1 MQPADETYIL
11 YGILFVCLL
20 LGVLLNIAKR
30 LGSSKNFPPP
40 KDKKNNRSIWR

>member
-11 YGILFVCLL
+11 YGVLFVFLL
-20 LGVLLNIAKR
+20 LGMLLNVGKR

-40 KDKKNNRSIWR
+40 KDKKNNRSSWR

>member
-11 YGILFVCLL
+11 YGALFVFLFLGLL
-20 LGVLLNIAKR
+20 FNVAKR

-40 KDKKNNRSIWR
+40 KNKENP